1 MKIAKTYALYSAL
14 ILSFAIILMTTV
26 WFDKKT
32 QEQHQIK
39 QEQSSVFERYK
50 AVLNLESTAIRQ
62 VSQDY
67 SRWDE
72 MVTFVHN
79 QDLNWSK
86 DNLEPMIET
95 FHLTYISVFD
105 VSKKQVYHYKNSKAD
120 DIYLDLSSLVSTP
133 SHFKEFFHFE
143 NGKFIQFF
151 LSPIHYSAD
160 LERTGKPMGFLVLGR
175 IFDDAFLLA
184 Y

>member
-26 WFDKKT
+26 WFGKKT

-86 DNLEPMIET
+86 DNL
-95 FHLTYISVFD
+95 
-105 VSKKQVYHYKNSKAD
+105 
-120 DIYLDLSSLVSTP
+120 
-133 SHFKEFFHFE
+133 
-143 NGKFIQFF
+143 
-151 LSPIHYSAD
+151 
-160 LERTGKPMGFLVLGR
+160 
-175 IFDDAFLLA
+175 
-184 Y
+184 